1 MPALFAGHG
10 SPMNAIEENDFTRG
24 LRDAARRIPRPESIL
39 CISAHWQTRGVY
51 GTGSERP
58 PTIHDFSGFSK
69 ELHEVQYPAPGDPAL
84 ARRVSE
90 LVGARIDPERGLDH
104 GAWGVLRIMY
114 PEADIP
120 VVQLSLDAGLT
131 GAGHYEV
138 AKKLK
143 PLRDDG
149 VLIVASGNI
158 VHNLRTVDFT
168 REDGAEWAVRFNE
181 EIKRLILA
189 GADDQL
195 AAFDK
200 LGPEARMAAPTPEHF
215 LPLVYA
221 LAVKSDGDRVSFFN
235 DKIVM
240 GSISMTSVLI
250 GG

>member
-1 MPALFAGHG
+1 
-10 SPMNAIEENDFTRG
+10 
-24 LRDAARRIPRPESIL
+24 
-39 CISAHWQTRGVY
+39 
-51 GTGSERP
+51 
-58 PTIHDFSGFSK
+58 
-69 ELHEVQYPAPGDPAL
+69 
-84 ARRVSE
+84 
-90 LVGARIDPERGLDH
+90 
-104 GAWGVLRIMY
+104 MY

-181 EIKRLILA
+181 EIKRLILE
-189 GADDQL
+189 GAHDQL

-200 LGPEARMAAPTPEHF
+200 LGPEARMAVPTPEHF

-221 LAVKSDGDRVSFFN
+221 LAVKSDGDHVSFFN